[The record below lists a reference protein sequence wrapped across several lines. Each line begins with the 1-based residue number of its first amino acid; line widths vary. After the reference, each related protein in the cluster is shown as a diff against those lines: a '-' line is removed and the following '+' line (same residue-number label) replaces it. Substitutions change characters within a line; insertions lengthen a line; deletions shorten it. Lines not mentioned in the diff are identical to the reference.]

1 MSFMRKL
8 IYSLALLTIYSC
20 NAPKM
25 SDNAAAPQSLPV
37 LSILS
42 ENATTYRDFNA
53 SVEGTKNIDL
63 RPQVDGYLE
72 KIFIDEGAHVHK
84 GQLLFQIDDRP
95 YREQLQNAKAS
106 LLSAKANLEAAR
118 INVDKLT
125 PLIQNNLISD
135 VQVKTAK
142 AAYDAAKANVA
153 QAEAIVNNA
162 QINVG
167 YTSITAQADGYIG
180 RIPYK
185 IGSLVSRSSPEPLT
199 VLSEIDNVYAYF
211 SLSENDFIQ
220 FKERFSGNT
229 LEEKLKQMPPVE
241 LILADNSLY
250 AEKGKV
256 EVAEGQFNKNMGTIS
271 FRATFPNANGLLRSG
286 NTGKIRIPQTLND
299 AVIVPQE
306 ATYEIQDKIFVFV
319 MGDSDKVMS
328 QPITITGRSG
338 NYYLV
343 NHGVKPG
350 DKIVYSGL
358 DRLRDGVVIKP
369 QAISMDSLLKVNPL

>member
-1 MSFMRKL
+1 MRKL

-25 SDNAAAPQSLPV
+25 GDNAAAPQSLPV

-229 LEEKLKQMPPVE
+229 LEEKLKQMPPVQ

-286 NTGKIRIPQTLND
+286 NTGKIRIPQTINE

-328 QPITITGRSG
+328 QPITIAGRSG

>member
-1 MSFMRKL
+1 
-8 IYSLALLTIYSC
+8 
-20 NAPKM
+20 
-25 SDNAAAPQSLPV
+25 
-37 LSILS
+37 
-42 ENATTYRDFNA
+42 
-53 SVEGTKNIDL
+53 
-63 RPQVDGYLE
+63 
-72 KIFIDEGAHVHK
+72 
-84 GQLLFQIDDRP
+84 
-95 YREQLQNAKAS
+95 
-106 LLSAKANLEAAR
+106 
-118 INVDKLT
+118 
-125 PLIQNNLISD
+125 
-135 VQVKTAK
+135 
-142 AAYDAAKANVA
+142 
-153 QAEAIVNNA
+153 
-162 QINVG
+162 
-167 YTSITAQADGYIG
+167 ITAQADGYIG

-185 IGSLVSRSSPEPLT
+185 IGSLVSRNSPEPLT
-199 VLSEIDNVYAYF
+199 ILSEIENVYAYF

-241 LILADNSLY
+241 LVLADNTVY

-286 NTGKIRIPQTLND
+286 NTGKIRIPQTINE
-299 AVIVPQE
+299 AVVVPQE

-319 MGDSDKVMS
+319 LADSDKVTS
-328 QPITITGRSG
+328 QPITVTGRSG

-358 DRLRDGVVIKP
+358 DRLKDGVVIKP

>member
-20 NAPKM
+20 N
-25 SDNAAAPQSLPV
+25 SSQNGNNAAAPQTLPV
-37 LSILS
+37 LAIQS

-63 RPQVDGYLE
+63 RPQVDGYLQ
-72 KIFIDEGAHVHK
+72 KIFVDEGAHVHK

-199 VLSEIDNVYAYF
+199 VLSEIENVYAYF

-241 LILADNSLY
+241 LVLADNTVY

-319 MGDSDKVMS
+319 VADSDKVTS
-328 QPITITGRSG
+328 QPITVTGRSG

-350 DKIVYSGL
+350 DKIVYAGL
-358 DRLRDGVVIKP
+358 DRLKDGVVIKP
-369 QAISMDSLLKVNPL
+369 QAISMDSLLKANPL

>member
-1 MSFMRKL
+1 MRKL

-25 SDNAAAPQSLPV
+25 GDNAAAPQSLPV

-229 LEEKLKQMPPVE
+229 LEEKLKQMPPVQ

-286 NTGKIRIPQTLND
+286 NTGKIRIPQTINE

-328 QPITITGRSG
+328 QPITIAGRSG

-369 QAISMDSLLKVNPL
+369 QAISMDSLLKVNPH